1 MNEKHSTKR
10 GVELHCANPLACPL
24 SQVKEGARVR
34 IKHLAAP
41 PEVNHR
47 LREMGLGEE
56 KQVRLLAQS
65 ASIICQ
71 VCNMRVGLSAD
82 LAEKIMVEPEPV
94 HLVHSRNAK
103 AA

>member
-1 MNEKHSTKR
+1 MNAKSYSRRET
-10 GVELHCANPLACPL
+10 ELRCANPLACPL
-24 SQVKEGARVR
+24 SQVKAGAQVR
-34 IKHLAAP
+34 IKRLSAP

-82 LAEKIMVEPEPV
+82 LAEKIMVEPMPV
-94 HLVHSRNAK
+94 PHKTAR

>member
-1 MNEKHSTKR
+1 VKEKPHSTKR
-10 GVELHCANPLACPL
+10 GVELHCVNPLACPL

-34 IKHLAAP
+34 IKRLSAP

-56 KQVRLLAQS
+56 NQVRLLAQS

-82 LAEKIMVEPEPV
+82 LAEKIMVEPV
-94 HLVHSRNAK
+94 LVHSKTAK